1 MMDLGRVTTVYV
13 DVEDRFRLSG
23 ETQDGQVL
31 VLWLTQRLLCR
42 LVPHLVRWLDQRA
55 PLQASSPAV
64 AAAAQVMH
72 AFAQQSALARIGPQE
87 PVQAAQARADW
98 LVQKVDVSTAP
109 QAVRL
114 MFRPLGNSNET
125 AGVTME
131 ATHLRQWLGIVH
143 GQWRQAGWPQE
154 VWPQWMLETAPAPVA
169 SGGTT
174 VWH

>member
-42 LVPHLVRWLDQRA
+42 LVPHLVQWLDKRA
-55 PLQASSPAV
+55 PLQASSRPV

-72 AFAQQSALARIGPQE
+72 GFAQQSAVARLSPQA
-87 PVQAAQARADW
+87 PVETTAAGQDW
-98 LVQKVDVSTAP
+98 LVQKVDVATLEDAVGLTFRAP
-109 QAVRL
+109 GEGAEKA
-114 MFRPLGNSNET
+114 S
-125 AGVTME
+125 VTMD

-143 GQWRQAGWPQE
+143 AQWRHAGWPLE
-154 VWPQWMLETAPAPVA
+154 VWPQWMLEQAAESTVA
-169 SGGTT
+169 AQGT
-174 VWH
+174 VLH